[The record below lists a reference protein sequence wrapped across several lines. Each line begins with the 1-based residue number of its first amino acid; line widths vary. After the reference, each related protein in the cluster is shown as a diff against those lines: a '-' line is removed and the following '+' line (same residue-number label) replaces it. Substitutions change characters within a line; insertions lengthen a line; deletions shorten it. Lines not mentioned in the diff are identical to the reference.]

1 LARALLPPGVLAGN
15 STTMQHPW
23 GHPQMAQGN
32 SLLRPGGQFVQGQP
46 QAGSPRVGAPRQAPT
61 NMQQPA
67 GAVAGRPL
75 QRTHSPVRQVHPN
88 QAAMPHSGLV
98 AGMHGAQMP
107 GSLAAGRCPAA
118 PVNSSGCKAHPLP
131 AACPQ
136 RLRAPSFLP
145 PVVRLPNSS
154 SMICGSAGAAR

>member
-1 LARALLPPGVLAGN
+1 
-15 STTMQHPW
+15 MQHPW

-136 RLRAPSFLP
+136 RLRAPSFSATRGETAEL
-145 PVVRLPNSS
+145 VFDDLW
-154 SMICGSAGAAR
+154 ICRCRTMMRAWWVKPAAEGTG